1 MNAENTQKIFA
12 TIMLAVL
19 GVGIATAI
27 TVLGVLSNSKNIQS
41 SGTVRA
47 VNIGVYWDSGCTNAT
62 STIGWGML
70 SPGES
75 TNVTVYLRNEG
86 NVALRSNL
94 TVQNWVPTGSSSYIG
109 LVWNMENQTI
119 AVGSVVTAVL
129 TLSVSPSITG
139 ITDFSFDITITG
151 TQ

>member
-27 TVLGVLSNSKNIQS
+27 TVFGLLSNSKNIQS
-41 SGTVRA
+41 SGTVKA

-75 TNVTVYLRNEG
+75 KNVTVYLRNEG

-94 TVQNWVPTGSSSYIG
+94 TVQNWVPTGSSSYMG
-109 LVWNMENQTI
+109 LVWNRENQTV

-139 ITDFSFDITITG
+139 ITDFGFDIVITG
-151 TQ
+151 IA

>member
-1 MNAENTQKIFA
+1 MNPENTQKIFA
-12 TIMLAVL
+12 TIMLAVV

-27 TVLGVLSNSKNIQS
+27 TVFGLLSNSKNIQS

-75 TNVTVYLRNEG
+75 KNVTVYLRNEG

-94 TVQNWVPTGSSSYIG
+94 TVQNWVPTGSSSYMG
-109 LVWNMENQTI
+109 LVWNRENQTV

>member
-1 MNAENTQKIFA
+1 MNPQNTQKILA

-27 TVLGVLSNSKNIQS
+27 TAFGLLSNSRSIQS
-41 SGTVRA
+41 SGTVKA

-75 TNVTVYLRNEG
+75 KNVTVYLRNEG

-109 LVWNMENQTI
+109 LVWNRENQTV
-119 AVGSVVTAVL
+119 AAGSVVTAVL

-139 ITDFSFDITITG
+139 ITDFSFDIVITG
-151 TQ
+151 IA

>member
-1 MNAENTQKIFA
+1 MSAENTQKIFA

-19 GVGIATAI
+19 GVGIAAAV
-27 TVLGVLSNSKNIQS
+27 TVFGLLSNSRTLQS
-41 SGTVRA
+41 SGTVTA
-47 VNIGVYWDSGCTNAT
+47 VNIGVYWNSGCTNAT

-75 TNVTVYLRNEG
+75 KNVTVYLRNEG

-109 LVWNMENQTI
+109 LVWNRENQTV

-139 ITDFSFDITITG
+139 ITDFSFDIVMTG
-151 TQ
+151 IA

>member
-75 TNVTVYLRNEG
+75 TNVTVYLRNGG

>member
-1 MNAENTQKIFA
+1 MNPENTQKIFA

-27 TVLGVLSNSKNIQS
+27 TVFGLLSNSRSIQS

-75 TNVTVYLRNEG
+75 KNVTVYLRNEG

-94 TVQNWVPTGSSSYIG
+94 TVQNWVPTGSSSYMG
-109 LVWNMENQTI
+109 LVWNRENQTV

>member
-1 MNAENTQKIFA
+1 MSAENTQKIFA

-19 GVGIATAI
+19 GLGIAAVI
-27 TVLGVLSNSKNIQS
+27 TVSGLLSNSRTLQS
-41 SGTVRA
+41 SGTVKA

-75 TNVTVYLRNEG
+75 KNVTVYLRNEG
-86 NVALRSNL
+86 NVALRSNM

-109 LVWNMENQTI
+109 LVWNRENQTV
-119 AVGSVVTAVL
+119 AVGSVVAGVL

-139 ITDFSFDITITG
+139 ITDFSFDIVITG
-151 TQ
+151 IA

>member
-1 MNAENTQKIFA
+1 MNPQNTQKILA

-27 TVLGVLSNSKNIQS
+27 TVSGLLSNSRSIQS
-41 SGTVRA
+41 SGTVKA

-75 TNVTVYLRNEG
+75 KNVTVYLRNEG

-109 LVWNMENQTI
+109 FVWNRENQTV

-139 ITDFSFDITITG
+139 ITDFSFDIVITG
-151 TQ
+151 IA

>member
-1 MNAENTQKIFA
+1 MNPENTQKIFA

-27 TVLGVLSNSKNIQS
+27 TVFGLLSSSRSIQS
-41 SGTVRA
+41 SGIVRA

-75 TNVTVYLRNEG
+75 INVTVYLRNEG

-94 TVQNWVPTGSSSYIG
+94 TVQNWVPTGSSSYIA
-109 LVWNMENQTI
+109 LVWNRENQTI
-119 AVGSVVTAVL
+119 AAGSAVTAVL

-139 ITDFSFDITITG
+139 ITDFSFDIVITG
-151 TQ
+151 IA

>member
-1 MNAENTQKIFA
+1 MNPENTQKIFA

-27 TVLGVLSNSKNIQS
+27 TAFGLLSNSKNIQS
-41 SGTVRA
+41 SGTVKA
-47 VNIGVYWDSGCTNAT
+47 VNIGVYWDSSCTNAT

-75 TNVTVYLRNEG
+75 KNVTVYLRNEG

-94 TVQNWVPTGSSSYIG
+94 TVQNWVPADSSSYIG
-109 LVWNMENQTI
+109 LVWNRENQTV
-119 AVGSVVTAVL
+119 AAGSVVTAVL

-139 ITDFSFDITITG
+139 ITDFSFDIVITG
-151 TQ
+151 IA

>member
-1 MNAENTQKIFA
+1 MNPENTQKIFA

-27 TVLGVLSNSKNIQS
+27 TVFGLLSNSKNIQS

-75 TNVTVYLRNEG
+75 KNVTVYLRNEG

-94 TVQNWVPTGSSSYIG
+94 TVQNWVPTGSSSYMG
-109 LVWNMENQTI
+109 LVWNRENQTV

>member
-1 MNAENTQKIFA
+1 MSAENTQKIFA

-19 GVGIATAI
+19 GLGIAAVI
-27 TVLGVLSNSKNIQS
+27 TVSGLLSNSRTLQS
-41 SGTVRA
+41 SGTVKA

-75 TNVTVYLRNEG
+75 KNVTVYLRNEG
-86 NVALRSNL
+86 NVALRSNM

-109 LVWNMENQTI
+109 LVWNRENQTV

-139 ITDFSFDITITG
+139 ITDFSFDIVITG
-151 TQ
+151 IA

>member
-1 MNAENTQKIFA
+1 MNPENTQKIFA

-27 TVLGVLSNSKNIQS
+27 TVSGLLSNSRSIQS
-41 SGTVRA
+41 SGTVKA

-70 SPGES
+70 SPGEPK
-75 TNVTVYLRNEG
+75 NVTVYLRNEG

-109 LVWNMENQTI
+109 LVWNRENQTV

-139 ITDFSFDITITG
+139 ITDFSFDIVITG
-151 TQ
+151 IA

>member
-1 MNAENTQKIFA
+1 MNPENTQKIFA

-19 GVGIATAI
+19 GLGIATAI
-27 TVLGVLSNSKNIQS
+27 TVSGLLSNSRSIQS

-75 TNVTVYLRNEG
+75 KNVTVYLRNEG

-109 LVWNMENQTI
+109 LVWNRENQTV

-139 ITDFSFDITITG
+139 ITDFSFDIVITG
-151 TQ
+151 IA

>member
-1 MNAENTQKIFA
+1 
-12 TIMLAVL
+12 MLAVL
-19 GVGIATAI
+19 GLGIAAVI
-27 TVLGVLSNSKNIQS
+27 TVSGLLSNSRTLQS
-41 SGTVRA
+41 SGTVKA

-75 TNVTVYLRNEG
+75 KNVTVYLRNEG

-94 TVQNWVPTGSSSYIG
+94 TVQNWVPTGSSSYMG
-109 LVWNMENQTI
+109 LVWNRENQTI
-119 AVGSVVTAVL
+119 TAGSVVTAVL

-139 ITDFSFDITITG
+139 ITDFSFDIVITG
-151 TQ
+151 IA

>member
-1 MNAENTQKIFA
+1 MNPENTQKIFA

-27 TVLGVLSNSKNIQS
+27 TVFGLLSNSKNIQS

-75 TNVTVYLRNEG
+75 TNVTVYLRN
-86 NVALRSNL
+86 
-94 TVQNWVPTGSSSYIG
+94 
-109 LVWNMENQTI
+109 
-119 AVGSVVTAVL
+119 
-129 TLSVSPSITG
+129 
-139 ITDFSFDITITG
+139 
-151 TQ
+151 